1 MKKIIFSCVAAAT
14 ALTAMLGIAS
24 CSKQKRGPIG
34 VSKGGKV
41 LNIYVWNNEFK
52 DRFNSYVAEKLPADV
67 KVNWV
72 VNASTD
78 NVYQKKLDD
87 ALLRQAKTEK
97 DKRVDIFL
105 VEADYALKYVN
116 QTATVDVKKEIGLT
130 DEQLAHQYKYT
141 QDVMTDSN
149 GVLKGVSW
157 QATPAGLIYRRS
169 IAKAVLGTDD
179 PEKVGP
185 MLDTWEKFDSVAEKA
200 HNQGYFMLSGYD
212 DDFRA
217 FSDNMKSA
225 WVSKDRKI
233 NIDPQITKWIEQTKK
248 YTDLGYNN
256 RAKLWSPESNKGMTK
271 DGRVFCYFGPAWF
284 IDFTMAG
291 NSLEDKNGPK
301 VKGNGSYGDWAFCKG
316 PQSFSWGGTWICAA
330 DGTDNIDEIKT
341 VMEVLCCDDETM
353 TDLAKSYGDFTNNVP
368 AMEAVANSNYKN
380 EFLGGQNH
388 IKFFVEAAKAIDRSN
403 ISMYDQTM
411 SEKIQTSMA
420 DYYNGNV
427 TLEKAW
433 ENFYTAVTEV
443 HSELSK

>member
-1 MKKIIFSCVAAAT
+1 MKKIIFSCVAVAG

-24 CSKQKRGPIG
+24 CSKQKKGPIG

-41 LNIYVWNNEFK
+41 LNVYVWNNEFK
-52 DRFNSYVAEKLPADV
+52 DRFNSYVADKIPADV
-67 KVNWV
+67 TVNWV
-72 VNASTD
+72 VNPSTD
-78 NVYQKKLDD
+78 NVYQRKLDE
-87 ALLRQAKTEK
+87 ALLRQRKAEK

-105 VEADYALKYVN
+105 VEADYALKYVD
-116 QTATVDVKKEIGLT
+116 QTATIDVKKEIGIT
-130 DEQLAHQYKYT
+130 DEQLANQYKYT
-141 QDVMTDSN
+141 KDVMTDSK

-179 PEKVGP
+179 PEEVGP
-185 MLDTWEKFDSVAEKA
+185 MLDTWEKFDAVAERAKK
-200 HNQGYFMLSGYD
+200 QGYFMLSGYE

-217 FSDNMKSA
+217 FSDNMKTA
-225 WVSKDRKI
+225 WVTKDRKI
-233 NIDPQITKWIEQTKK
+233 KIDPQITKWIEQTKK
-248 YTDLGYNN
+248 YTELGYNN

-271 DGRVFCYFGPAWF
+271 DGKVFCYFGPSWF

-291 NSLEDKNGPK
+291 NSLEDKNGQK

-341 VMEVLCCDDETM
+341 VMEVLCCNDEIM
-353 TDLAKSYGDFTNNVP
+353 TDLAMTYGDFTNNVP
-368 AMEAVANSNYKN
+368 AMEAVAESNYKN